1 MCSNNNNPNNSSDL
15 LAVLAS
21 RRPNSA
27 EKPTTVSEKD
37 STHRD
42 LWGKLR
48 SKGQNVWILFVT
60 IIFLKPEDGR
70 GKFQRP
76 VCRARVRHP
85 DSLQVLLEFSA
96 GRKCFMTEMG
106 GLGYR
111 HFGRL
116 QRRVQIFSGSEKC
129 FFDIFSRCTFVCVF
143 VICLSLVLGGC
154 RCPGHKTAVCFSLC
168 YADVCLIMVFNAV
181 KAHETDHARARVTI
195 WLA

>member
-1 MCSNNNNPNNSSDL
+1 MWFNNTNSNNSSDL

-21 RRPNSA
+21 RRPKSA
-27 EKPTTVSEKD
+27 EKHTTVSQKD
-37 STHRD
+37 STHRE

-85 DSLQVLLEFSA
+85 DSLQVLLEFPA
-96 GRKCFMTEMG
+96 GRKCSMALMG

-116 QRRVQIFSGSEKC
+116 QRRVQIFGGSENI
-129 FFDIFSRCTFVCVF
+129 FFVIFGRCTFVYVF
-143 VICLSLVLGGC
+143 VICLSLVLGGY
-154 RCPGHKTAVCFSLC
+154 RC
-168 YADVCLIMVFNAV
+168 
-181 KAHETDHARARVTI
+181 
-195 WLA
+195 